1 MIILVLIGTVMWGMS
16 SLIPSASLSIPY
28 RSYLC
33 SVAVVVGIV
42 IALTAIR
49 SFRAAQTTTNPM
61 DPDAAER
68 LVTNGV
74 YQLSRNPM
82 YLGATLLLLALAVYL
97 QNAMAFVTMPL
108 FMIYLT
114 LFQIRPEERILT
126 EKFGEQFRSY
136 EKSVR
141 RWL

>member
-1 MIILVLIGTVMWGMS
+1 MIILVVTGTIMWGAS
-16 SLIPSASLSIPY
+16 SLNPSTSLSIPY
-28 RSYLC
+28 RSFLC
-33 SVAVVVGIV
+33 ALTVVVGFG

-49 SFRAAQTTTNPM
+49 SFRAAETTTNPM
-61 DPDAAER
+61 DPDAVER

-97 QNAMAFVTMPL
+97 QNAMAFVTLPL

-114 LFQIRPEERILT
+114 FLQIRPEERILGD
-126 EKFGEQFRSY
+126 KFGEEFRSY
-136 EKSVR
+136 KKSVR